1 MQDLSLSQ
9 KMGVAI
15 TIAPT
20 VLIFGPIPIILAS
33 GDFLM
38 RQIIKHKVQDN
49 SVKFKPK

>member
-15 TIAPT
+15 AIAPT

-33 GDFLM
+33 GDFFM

-49 SVKFKPK
+49 SVKFKPR

>member
-1 MQDLSLSQ
+1 MEDLSLSQ
-9 KMGVAI
+9 KVGVAI

-33 GDFLM
+33 GDFFM

-49 SVKFKPK
+49 SVKFKPR

>member
-9 KMGVAI
+9 KVGVAI
-15 TIAPT
+15 AIAPT
-20 VLIFGPIPIILAS
+20 VLMLGPVPLVLAS

-49 SVKFKPK
+49 NVKFKPR

>member
-33 GDFLM
+33 GDFFM

-49 SVKFKPK
+49 SVKFKPR